1 MLNKQLVS
9 AVVALTALCAGLTGK
24 AYADDTDQYRTD
36 EILVGDYAQAEQKLL
51 AQLKQDPN
59 DPYVILNL
67 AVVYR
72 TTGRLDE
79 ARAMYDRIL
88 SQRDNPYAQVADGKV
103 KPVKSIAK
111 VGKAT
116 LNEVEAR

>member
-1 MLNKQLVS
+1 
-9 AVVALTALCAGLTGK
+9 
-24 AYADDTDQYRTD
+24 
-36 EILVGDYAQAEQKLL
+36 
-51 AQLKQDPN
+51 
-59 DPYVILNL
+59 LNL